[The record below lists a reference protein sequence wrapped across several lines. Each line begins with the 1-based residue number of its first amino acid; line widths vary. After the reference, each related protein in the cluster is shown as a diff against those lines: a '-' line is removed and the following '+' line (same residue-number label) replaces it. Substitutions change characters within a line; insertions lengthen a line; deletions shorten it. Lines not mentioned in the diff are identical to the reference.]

1 MSIHRLKLSEIAGK
15 IEEPGKHA
23 DGGGLYLQVAQPGQA
38 SWVYRFTV
46 TGKERW
52 KSLGPASLY
61 KLEEVREKAHELRK
75 AKHSGTDPRAV
86 VNAGLAKAAGKSFG
100 EWLSE
105 LPSRSIAALAWRG
118 DWTGSHSLSPVVR
131 QDTRLPQAP
140 D

>member
-1 MSIHRLKLSEIAGK
+1 MSIHRLKPSEIAGK

-61 KLEEVREKAHELRK
+61 KLEEVREKAHERRTGVAGRLDRK
-75 AKHSGTDPRAV
+75 PLTIA
-86 VNAGLAKAAGKSFG
+86 
-100 EWLSE
+100 
-105 LPSRSIAALAWRG
+105 SRSTRYPTSSSSRL
-118 DWTGSHSLSPVVR
+118 TGSMSTPKTGL
-131 QDTRLPQAP
+131 
-140 D
+140 